1 MLDHFSASFRFCL
14 ATTFEARNRAYALRH
29 SVFRRELDYQM
40 SEDPL
45 QQLESDE
52 YDEKSLIVLLE
63 HPASGLAAGSMRL
76 VYPCESAAQ
85 PLRQLPLEAHCL
97 SSLTHPSLHP
107 GKLPRERIC
116 EISRLAVPH
125 YFRRRSPRESG
136 PVSEPPPTDYAFSET
151 DRATFPLIGVG
162 LFLAATALVGLSGHH
177 HVFAMMQE
185 RLPRLLA
192 IYGLRFT
199 CVGEPI
205 VFHGKRR
212 AFYIDQRQAV
222 VDMQPGLRDLYRHIE
237 TELAGQYR
245 SPAVP
250 SGHYDNA

>member
-1 MLDHFSASFRFCL
+1 MLDHFSASFRFRL
-14 ATTFEARNRAYALRH
+14 ATTHEARNRAYALRH
-29 SVFRRELDYQM
+29 SVFRRELDYRM
-40 SEDPL
+40 REDPL

-52 YDEKSLIVLLE
+52 YDDTALIVLLE

-76 VYPCESAAQ
+76 VYPSESSVL
-85 PLRQLPLEAHCL
+85 PLGQLPLEAHCL
-97 SSLTHPSLHP
+97 PSLTHPTLHP

-125 YFRRRSPRESG
+125 YFRRRAPRESG
-136 PVSEPPPTDYAFSET
+136 SDHSPVDYPFSEI

-162 LFLAATALVGLSGHH
+162 LCLAATALVGLAGYH
-177 HVFAMMQE
+177 HVFAMMQT

-192 IYGLRFT
+192 IHGLRFT

-222 VDMQPGLRDLYRHIE
+222 FDMQPGLRGLYRRIE
-237 TELAGQYR
+237 DELAEQYH
-245 SPAVP
+245 SALVP
-250 SGHYDNA
+250 SVRYDHA